1 MMEEINK
8 INNNVGVQALHDEG
22 DLQVQQQQ
30 SRNLNPTRQVV
41 FAILHGGCGWRKEVS
56 KFNNLGT

>member
-8 INNNVGVQALHDEG
+8 INNNVGVQTLHDEG

-30 SRNLNPTRQVV
+30 SRNLNPTHQVV
-41 FAILHGGCGWRKEVS
+41 FAILHGGCGLKKEVS

>member
-30 SRNLNPTRQVV
+30 SRKLNPTRQVV
-41 FAILHGGCGWRKEVS
+41 LDILHGACRKRKEIS
-56 KFNNLGT
+56 KFNNNL

>member
-41 FAILHGGCGWRKEVS
+41 FAILHGGCG
-56 KFNNLGT
+56 